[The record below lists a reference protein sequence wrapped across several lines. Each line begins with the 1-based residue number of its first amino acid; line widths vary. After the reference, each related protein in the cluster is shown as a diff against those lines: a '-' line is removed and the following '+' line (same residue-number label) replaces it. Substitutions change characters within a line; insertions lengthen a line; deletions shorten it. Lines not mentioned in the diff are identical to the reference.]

1 MASGLLMIALITAVF
16 VGSVSLVVFGY
27 FCFTGQVR
35 PRSYLRRHRSEE
47 IAPVHRPI
55 ERVAADLRRLAHQ
68 IALVPAGAPVARRRG
83 LQAAYDDVLIEA
95 ADLLQVDHALT
106 GLRDGHARDVER
118 LRLNAELKHA
128 GLVIPD

>member
-27 FCFTGQVR
+27 FCFTGQAR
-35 PRSYLRRHRSEE
+35 PRSYLRRRSDE

-95 ADLLQVDHALT
+95 ADLLQVEHTLT
-106 GLRDGHARDVER
+106 ALRDGHARDVER
-118 LRLNAELKHA
+118 LRLSAELKHA